1 VATIG
6 FIGLLVCVICCGRR
20 KQNVGTVIRTQTT
33 CSNELSMGEQFALQH
48 STGKYTGT
56 IQILYWNCSYNI
68 LELFKYVA

>member
-1 VATIG
+1 
-6 FIGLLVCVICCGRR
+6 
-20 KQNVGTVIRTQTT
+20 
-33 CSNELSMGEQFALQH
+33 MGEQFALQH